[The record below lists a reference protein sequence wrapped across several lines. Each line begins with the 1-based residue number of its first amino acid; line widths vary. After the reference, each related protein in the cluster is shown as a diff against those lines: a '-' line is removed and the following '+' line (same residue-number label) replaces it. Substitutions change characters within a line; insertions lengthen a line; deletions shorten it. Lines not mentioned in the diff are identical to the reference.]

1 MTAAGLTDEEA
12 ADRFE
17 AWADR
22 VDPADLVEI
31 DTECLRRL
39 TALGERRA
47 AAQQQEAALEAE
59 IADAA
64 AQASAAGHPWA
75 VIALCLGVSRQAAH
89 KRYAAPRPA
98 PAAEPGTP
106 QPRRGKGARGGQYIP
121 RQPAPPGREMA

>member
-39 TALGERRA
+39 TALGERR
-47 AAQQQEAALEAE
+47 AQQQEAALEAE

-89 KRYAAPRPA
+89 KRYAAPQPA
-98 PAAEPGTP
+98 PAAELD
-106 QPRRGKGARGGQYIP
+106 Y
-121 RQPAPPGREMA
+121 

>member
-1 MTAAGLTDEEA
+1 MTAVTAAGLTDEEA

-17 AWADR
+17 TWADR
-22 VDPADLVEI
+22 VDHADLVEI

-98 PAAEPGTP
+98 PAAEPD
-106 QPRRGKGARGGQYIP
+106 Y
-121 RQPAPPGREMA
+121 